1 MNPRIHTHEAI
12 LYGHKL
18 RCYVRRRVSETLTS
32 RYSQHGTLYYLIKH
46 DAARDREWVR
56 PSTPRYSNHYKRWPP
71 NLCLLQHSAS
81 GLSSERKTCAF
92 SAQRL
97 HTSTTSYES
106 VYTCTWSNNVLTLCM
121 HTEHGSQQTGDAPS
135 LLVSH
140 TSMTTYEAV
149 YTYIWSNHV
158 WILCMH
164 TERGS
169 QPTSAAPSLFNTISN

>member
-1 MNPRIHTHEAI
+1 MEVKFDVTCDGEWARPSTPDTVSMKLFI
-12 LYGHKL
+12 LLDKV
-18 RCYVRRRVSETLTS
+18 RCHARRRVSETLNS
-32 RYSQHGTLYYLIKH
+32 RYSQHETLYYLIKH
-46 DAARDREWVR
+46 DAARDGEWVR

-121 HTEHGSQQTGDAPS
+121 HTEHGSQQT
-135 LLVSH
+135 
-140 TSMTTYEAV
+140 
-149 YTYIWSNHV
+149 
-158 WILCMH
+158 
-164 TERGS
+164 
-169 QPTSAAPSLFNTISN
+169 SAAPSLY